1 MGKENKQ
8 FYLVD
13 FQVLP
18 SALKSTIRAKELLKN
33 GTAETINEAVQKTGI
48 SRSAY
53 YKYKDHVAPAFE
65 DSMHGTATLFLVL
78 QNDPALG
85 NKIFR
90 RLSREKAEIL
100 TMNKGIPIKKLT
112 TMSISIR
119 TSDMQLTLAELTE
132 ALQAI
137 KGVRKIYVT
146 GEE

>member
-1 MGKENKQ
+1 MGKETKQ

-18 SALKSTIRAKELLKN
+18 TALKSTIRAKELLKN

-53 YKYKDHVAPAFE
+53 YKYKDHVAPVSE
-65 DSMHGTATLFLVL
+65 DVMHSAATLFIVM

-85 NKIFR
+85 SRIFR
-90 RLSREKAEIL
+90 RMGREKAEIL
-100 TMNKGIPIKKLT
+100 TMHKGVPIKKLT
-112 TMSISIR
+112 TMTLSIQ
-119 TSDMQLTLAELTE
+119 TSDMQIPLSELIRSLE
-132 ALQAI
+132 EI
-137 KGVRKIYVT
+137 KGIKAIHVV

>member
-1 MGKENKQ
+1 MGKETKQ

-18 SALKSTIRAKELLKN
+18 TALKSTIRAKELLKN

-53 YKYKDHVAPAFE
+53 YKYKDHVASASE
-65 DSMHGTATLFLVL
+65 DAMHSAATLFIVM

-85 NKIFR
+85 SRIFR
-90 RLSREKAEIL
+90 RMGREKAEIL
-100 TMNKGIPIKKLT
+100 TMHKGVPIKKLT
-112 TMSISIR
+112 TMTLSIQ
-119 TSDMQLTLAELTE
+119 TSDMQIPLSELIRSLE
-132 ALQAI
+132 EI
-137 KGVRKIYVT
+137 KGIKAIHVV

>member
-1 MGKENKQ
+1 MGKETKQ

-18 SALKSTIRAKELLKN
+18 TALKSTIRAKELLKN

-53 YKYKDHVAPAFE
+53 YKYKDHVAPASE
-65 DSMHGTATLFLVL
+65 DTMHSAATLFIVM

-85 NKIFR
+85 SRIFR
-90 RLSREKAEIL
+90 RMGREKAEIL
-100 TMNKGIPIKKLT
+100 TMHKGVPIKKLT
-112 TMSISIR
+112 TMTLSIQ
-119 TSDMQLTLAELTE
+119 TSDMQIPLSELIRSLE
-132 ALQAI
+132 EI
-137 KGVRKIYVT
+137 KGIKAIHVV